1 MEKLF
6 SGLEDLGFKNIK
18 EMDLYENEDTNDEE
32 EQKDKN
38 NINDYIY
45 EKTYKCPVCMNEVKS
60 KTVKVGKA
68 RLASKDTDLMPKY
81 DNINPLFY
89 DVVLCQACGYAALPR
104 YFSKIKLPQAQLIKS
119 TITPKFKMKI
129 YPDLYDEDIAIERY
143 KLALL
148 NAVIKN
154 GRASEKAYICLK
166 TAWMYRLKEDK
177 ENENKFLNEA
187 LNGFKQ
193 AFEKESFPICGMDT
207 YTLMYLLGELSR
219 RTDKNEDALFWLG
232 KVIVT
237 PGVNPRLKE
246 LARDQK
252 DLIRELLGR

>member
-1 MEKLF
+1 MDKLF

-18 EMDLYENEDTNDEE
+18 DMDLYVNEDSNEE
-32 EQKDKN
+32 LEELKN
-38 NINDYIY
+38 KNINDFIY

-68 RLASKDTDLMPKY
+68 KLSYKDTDLMPRY
-81 DNINPLFY
+81 DDINPLFY
-89 DVVLCQACGYAALPR
+89 DVVLCPACGYAALSR
-104 YFSKIKLPQAQLIKS
+104 YFSKIKHPQAQLIKS
-119 TITPKFKMKI
+119 TITPKFKMKV

-166 TAWMYRLKEDK
+166 TAWMYRLKAEK
-177 ENENKFLNEA
+177 ENENKFLDEA

-193 AFEKESFPICGMDT
+193 AFEKEPFPICGMDT

-219 RTDKNEDALFWLG
+219 RIGKFEEALFWLG

-237 PGVNPRLKE
+237 PGINPRLKE

-252 DLIRELLGR
+252 DLIREAMGR